1 MSPGFSTARTLIDA
15 LGDNPLAHVDGRY
28 SPSAVGCVY
37 SFIEHNISS
46 FEHKKIRLSSTLW
59 YIRFVYRAQMGRSME
74 SQLKII
80 PNLFLDRQEQL
91 RHRDIMNLMEYP
103 FFAISKQPV
112 FETRVYD
119 DGKVRIEVKP
129 GHRGL
134 ATIWDKDIL
143 IYVASQINRMLNEG
157 VTVSQKVRFHAHDF
171 FISCGRSAG
180 GRAYEDLVSAFDRL
194 QSTSI
199 RTNIATKNGQTERT
213 FFSWIKSGR
222 MTERMINGKPVL
234 GMCEV
239 ELEDWVWRQIVEDR
253 TILSIDSAYFQL
265 TSGVARRVYEL
276 ARKHCGRQS
285 HWTISLP
292 KLAEKIGY
300 SDDDKRNFKRFLGQI
315 VEANDLPEYEVHIAL
330 IGDAEGK
337 RLADFKSV
345 RGIKGLK
352 AVFTRRS
359 NVLERRAS
367 QDVLD
372 RRTGDSPERFEEHA
386 PCRDLEILPPVEP
399 TEMATAADFADLLQ
413 RFTGGK
419 MMPS

>member
-1 MSPGFSTARTLIDA
+1 
-15 LGDNPLAHVDGRY
+15 
-28 SPSAVGCVY
+28 
-37 SFIEHNISS
+37 
-46 FEHKKIRLSSTLW
+46 
-59 YIRFVYRAQMGRSME
+59 
-74 SQLKII
+74 
-80 PNLFLDRQEQL
+80 
-91 RHRDIMNLMEYP
+91 
-103 FFAISKQPV
+103 
-112 FETRVYD
+112 
-119 DGKVRIEVKP
+119 
-129 GHRGL
+129 
-134 ATIWDKDIL
+134 
-143 IYVASQINRMLNEG
+143 
-157 VTVSQKVRFHAHDF
+157 
-171 FISCGRSAG
+171 
-180 GRAYEDLVSAFDRL
+180 
-194 QSTSI
+194 
-199 RTNIATKNGQTERT
+199 
-213 FFSWIKSGR
+213 
-222 MTERMINGKPVL
+222 
-234 GMCEV
+234 MCEV

-292 KLAEKIGY
+292 KLAEKICY

-372 RRTGDSPERFEEHA
+372 RRTGDSPERFEKHA

-413 RFTGGK
+413 RFAGGK